1 MRSGLWQTARNSSR
15 SVNLCMVAGMSTRR
29 YSAWSPATFP
39 WGNTPRAVPLEQSPI
54 GSPGGVRFLCDRM
67 LIRLCRWLRAAGY
80 DTSLAGERTSDKR
93 LLATAL
99 AERRYL
105 LTRDRKLLEHR
116 GAAERVIRLGAVR
129 PPGQAVE
136 LAGLMAID
144 WLHSPFSRCLLCNE
158 PVREDPGHDAP
169 PGSRGPFKR
178 CPCCTR
184 LYWEGE
190 HVRRMRAQLTAWHRA
205 SAAGMHREDESSIL
219 WGP

>member
-1 MRSGLWQTARNSSR
+1 MRSGLWQTARKLNR
-15 SVNLCMVAGMSTRR
+15 SVNLCMVAGMATRR
-29 YSAWSPATFP
+29 YSARSAATSPS
-39 WGNTPRAVPLEQSPI
+39 GNTPRAMPLEHSAI
-54 GSPGGVRFLCDRM
+54 GSPAGVRFLCDRM

-80 DTSLAGERTSDKR
+80 DASLAGERTSDRR
-93 LLATAL
+93 LLTAAL

-116 GAAERVIRLGAVR
+116 GAAERVIRLRAVR
-129 PPGQAVE
+129 PAGQAVE
-136 LAGLMAID
+136 LARLMSID

-158 PVREDPGHDAP
+158 PVRNDPGHDAP

-178 CPCCTR
+178 CPYCTR

-205 SAAGMHREDESSIL
+205 TAVSMHREDESSIL
-219 WGP
+219 